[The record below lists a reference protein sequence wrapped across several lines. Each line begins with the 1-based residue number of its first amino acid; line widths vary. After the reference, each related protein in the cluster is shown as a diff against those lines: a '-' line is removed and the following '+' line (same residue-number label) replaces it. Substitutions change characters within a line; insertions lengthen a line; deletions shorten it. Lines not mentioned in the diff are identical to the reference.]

1 MERIDDLQRGGCR
14 IIQRP
19 ELFCFGMDAV
29 LLAAWAEVKPGD
41 RVLDLC
47 SGNGIVPI
55 LMDAR
60 LPEEIRR
67 EGSVHFTGVE
77 INPTCVDLARRSAQM
92 NGQAERIRFFEGDV
106 RGLFRAQT
114 EPKQVLSDGRAQEQS
129 VQSSGSACAGQ
140 PGQNTSSASAEQ
152 SVQSTGSVCTEQL
165 VPESYDCVTV
175 NPPYMAGSGGLKG
188 PSEDRAIA
196 RHEVLCTIDD
206 VAWSAR
212 RALKQRG
219 HLYMVHR
226 PHRLGDI
233 FRALTEHGLAVKRMR
248 MVHPFVHKEANLVL
262 IDAVKGGKSYV
273 HAEAPLVI
281 YREKGVY
288 TEELKAL
295 YG

>member
-1 MERIDDLQRGGCR
+1 MNRTDETERIDDLQRGGCR

-29 LLAAWAEVKPGD
+29 LLAAWAVVKRGD

-67 EGSVHFTGVE
+67 EESVHFTGVE
-77 INPTCVDLARRSAQM
+77 INSISVDMARRSADM
-92 NGQAERIRFFEGDV
+92 NGQSDRIRFLEGDV
-106 RGLFRAQT
+106 RDVCRTQ
-114 EPKQVLSDGRAQEQS
+114 SD
-129 VQSSGSACAGQ
+129 
-140 PGQNTSSASAEQ
+140 
-152 SVQSTGSVCTEQL
+152 
-165 VPESYDCVTV
+165 SYDCVTV
-175 NPPYMAGSGGLKG
+175 NPPYMTGGGGLKG
-188 PSEDRAIA
+188 PSRERAIA

-206 VAWSAR
+206 VAQAAG

-219 HLYMVHR
+219 HLFLVHR

-233 FRALTEHGLAVKRMR
+233 FRALGKNDLAVKRMR
-248 MVHPFVHKEANLVL
+248 MVHPFAGKEANLVL
-262 IDAVKGGKSYV
+262 IDAVKGGRSYV
-273 HAEAPLVI
+273 HVEKPLFI
-281 YREKGVY
+281 YQETGVY
-288 TEELKAL
+288 TEELRAL